1 MKRIKTWKVFESHLE
16 LTQAQKK
23 FLDKSTKGTWSVNS
37 DNGFIDVD
45 GNFNV
50 VNSKEIIGTKG
61 FNDIQFGQVSGN
73 FLCKGN
79 QLTSLKGA
87 PSHVGGDFWCI
98 DSQLTSLEGA
108 PSHVGGDF
116 WCFSN
121 KLTSLKGAPSH
132 VGGDFLCYLNQLIS
146 LEGLPSGIKD
156 FHGDRNPVSEKV
168 LNAIFEFIKLGADN
182 KTATI
187 KIIAEKNIALEDLIL
202 LIKGIGEY
210 HLVADAIRKNPNSLG
225 IINKLDKKHPE
236 LFAKLFPKRS
246 EDLNIASDLGGYGF

>member
-79 QLTSLKGA
+79 Q
-87 PSHVGGDFWCI
+87 
-98 DSQLTSLEGA
+98 
-108 PSHVGGDF
+108 
-116 WCFSN
+116 
-121 KLTSLKGAPSH
+121 LTSLKGAPSH